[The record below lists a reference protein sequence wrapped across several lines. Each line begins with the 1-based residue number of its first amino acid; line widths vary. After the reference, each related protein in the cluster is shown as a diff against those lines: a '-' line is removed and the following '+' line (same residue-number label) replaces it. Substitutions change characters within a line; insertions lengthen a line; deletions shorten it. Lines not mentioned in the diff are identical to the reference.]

1 MKKIIV
7 VCVICVLI
15 FALSG
20 FGTSRINDI
29 DANLK
34 KTQSKYFDAEIIEDL
49 GGGSLIIVD
58 KNTNVLYLFIHG
70 YQSSA
75 MTPIYNSDGTVMLY
89 QDHPTEKGET
99 ERQIQTAK
107 TMIEKMVSCYDET
120 EKGGNEE

>member
-20 FGTSRINDI
+20 FGTSRISDI

-34 KTQSKYFDAEIIEDL
+34 KTQSEYFDAEVIEDL
-49 GGGSLIIVD
+49 GGGSLIVVD
-58 KNTNVLYLFIHG
+58 KNTNVLYLLIHG

-75 MTPIYNSDGTVMLY
+75 MTPIYNYDGTVMLY
-89 QDHPTEKGET
+89 QGHPTG
-99 ERQIQTAK
+99 
-107 TMIEKMVSCYDET
+107 
-120 EKGGNEE
+120 KGGAE